1 MKKETEIGKEK
12 KILVTGASGFIGSF
26 LVERGLELGFDVWA
40 AVRKS
45 SSRKWL
51 QDERIHFFDLDLS
64 SDDRLRLALEAF
76 HAKHGAFD
84 CVIHAAGATQCR
96 RPEDFFRINAEG
108 TERLARL
115 LVETQTL
122 TGRFVFLSSLSL
134 FGPVREADGTPILD
148 SDTPNPNTAY
158 GRSKWEAERL
168 LAGIPGLDYVLL
180 RPTGVYGPRERDYY
194 LMAKSIRQHID
205 FAVGFRPQ
213 VITFIYVRD
222 LVQAAYLALER
233 GESRRAYF
241 LTDGGEYGSRAF
253 SDLLQREM
261 GVRHVL
267 HVKAPLWVL
276 RMACFVSGNVAKLF
290 HRTSTLNMDKYHI
303 LRQRNWRCDILPA
316 RNELGFTPQYPLE
329 RGVRETV
336 RWYKN
341 NAWL

>member
-96 RPEDFFRINAEG
+96 RPEDFFRINTEG

-241 LTDGGEYGSRAF
+241 LTDGGEYDSRTF

-290 HRTSTLNMDKYHI
+290 RRTSTLNMDKYHI

-336 RWYKN
+336 RWYKD

>member
-1 MKKETEIGKEK
+1 MKKDTEIGKEK

-148 SDTPNPNTAY
+148 SDTPNPNTA
-158 GRSKWEAERL
+158 
-168 LAGIPGLDYVLL
+168 
-180 RPTGVYGPRERDYY
+180 
-194 LMAKSIRQHID
+194 
-205 FAVGFRPQ
+205 
-213 VITFIYVRD
+213 
-222 LVQAAYLALER
+222 
-233 GESRRAYF
+233 
-241 LTDGGEYGSRAF
+241 
-253 SDLLQREM
+253 
-261 GVRHVL
+261 
-267 HVKAPLWVL
+267 
-276 RMACFVSGNVAKLF
+276 
-290 HRTSTLNMDKYHI
+290 
-303 LRQRNWRCDILPA
+303 
-316 RNELGFTPQYPLE
+316 
-329 RGVRETV
+329 
-336 RWYKN
+336 
-341 NAWL
+341 